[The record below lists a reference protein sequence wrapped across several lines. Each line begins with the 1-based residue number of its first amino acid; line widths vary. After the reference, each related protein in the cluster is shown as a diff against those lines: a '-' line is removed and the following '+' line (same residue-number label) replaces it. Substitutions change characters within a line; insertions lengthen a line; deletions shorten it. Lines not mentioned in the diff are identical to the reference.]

1 MLKPIKVT
9 LLGVMAATTTALA
22 IPQANA
28 FSTSVGQ
35 QPETSEQ
42 IESSLVAS
50 RWRKRHRVRRV
61 RRVRWRWRRK
71 WVCFKRP
78 VVFYRHGRKI
88 VKFKRHCHWKRYRV
102 RHGGHHF

>member
-9 LLGVMAATTTALA
+9 LLGVMAATTTTLA

-28 FSTSVGQ
+28 FSSSVGQ

-42 IESSLVAS
+42 VESTLVAS
-50 RWRKRHRVRRV
+50 RWRKRHRIRRV
-61 RRVRWRWRRK
+61 RWRRK

-78 VVFYRHGRKI
+78 VVFYHRGRKI
-88 VKFKRHCHWKRYRV
+88 VKFKRHCHWKRVRV
-102 RHGGHHF
+102 HHF

>member
-9 LLGVMAATTTALA
+9 LLGFMAATATTLA

-28 FSTSVGQ
+28 YSSSVGQ
-35 QPETSEQ
+35 QPKATERA
-42 IESSLVAS
+42 ESTLVAS
-50 RWRKRHRVRRV
+50 HRRWRRV

-71 WVCFKRP
+71 WVCFRRP
-78 VVFYRHGRKI
+78 IVFYRHGRKI

-102 RHGGHHF
+102 RHF

>member
-9 LLGVMAATTTALA
+9 LLGLMAATTTTLA

-28 FSTSVGQ
+28 YSSSSVGQ
-35 QPETSEQ
+35 QSEAAEQ
-42 IESSLVAS
+42 AESTLVVS
-50 RWRKRHRVRRV
+50 HHRWRGRRKL
-61 RRVRWRWRRK
+61 RRVRWRKK

-88 VKFKRHCHWKRYRV
+88 VKFKRHCHWKKFRV
-102 RHGGHHF
+102 HHGGHHF